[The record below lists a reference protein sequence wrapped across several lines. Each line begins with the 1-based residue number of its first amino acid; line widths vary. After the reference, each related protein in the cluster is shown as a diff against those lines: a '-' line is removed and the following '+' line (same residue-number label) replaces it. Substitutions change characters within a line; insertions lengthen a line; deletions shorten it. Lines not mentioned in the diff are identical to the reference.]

1 MGDQYTQQHQSD
13 VSMENTYEKIEFA
26 GDETS
31 TYNSVQKNIPSN
43 SKHCPYEFFLSL
55 KNFLAESK
63 MIASNELL
71 MQQKG
76 YSGGFKFDHVWYV
89 MKDYVQ
95 SETAGGVSSFPKE
108 NIQESPISP
117 NPSLSSFS
125 INLSDENISGGSS
138 SHRPEGVK
146 KSKLKRKQSE
156 DASNF
161 ANTVKEENAKL
172 RELLLS
178 SISKK
183 ERVVELEMKKIEA
196 QNRKSKIN
204 ELMRED
210 NILMMNLDNISDPER
225 REFFRLEQQQI
236 MQKRRQTQQPNS
248 SNDMFGDFFP
258 DLGGSGSGLPDY

>member
-1 MGDQYTQQHQSD
+1 MSKPRTTNYTFAEDRHLCNVFLDISQDPIVGTNQTREQFW
-13 VSMENTYEKIEFA
+13 KRIE
-26 GDETS
+26 DK
-31 TYNSVQKNIPSN
+31 YNSGKPSSNIQDRNQRSLQCRMQTILKDVRKFNGCLQQIEYLNPSGAN
-43 SKHCPYEFFLSL
+43 EQILL
-55 KNFLAESK
+55 ERA
-63 MIASNELL
+63 NELL

-183 ERVVELEMKKIEA
+183 ERVVELEMKKIK
-196 QNRKSKIN
+196 RKIV
-204 ELMRED
+204 
-210 NILMMNLDNISDPER
+210 NL
-225 REFFRLEQQQI
+225 
-236 MQKRRQTQQPNS
+236 K
-248 SNDMFGDFFP
+248 
-258 DLGGSGSGLPDY
+258 